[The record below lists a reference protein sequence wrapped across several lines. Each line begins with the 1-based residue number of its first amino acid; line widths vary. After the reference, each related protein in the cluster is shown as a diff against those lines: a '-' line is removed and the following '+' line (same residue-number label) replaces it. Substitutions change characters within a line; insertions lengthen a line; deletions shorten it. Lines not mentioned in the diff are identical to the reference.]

1 MLERLIKGRGG
12 QLLTG
17 STLFFLSSTIVNAG
31 NYVFNLLLG
40 RWLGPAAFADLSLI
54 VTLFLVMS
62 FIAAGF
68 QQTAAKFAATDT
80 ASGNLQGIADTRA
93 WLGRWAWAFGGLA
106 IVVLGLGAPV
116 WQSFFSAASALP
128 FVIFAVALPLYFVQ
142 GIDRGVLQGQTRFG
156 ALALSYQAEMW
167 VRLAVAIALVALGL
181 GVIGGTLGLSLSLA
195 ATWLAARRAG
205 IGLPGARPLAPAV
218 RSAVLRFV
226 RPVIIAEL
234 GLILINNSDVLIV
247 RRFFPAEE
255 AGQYAA
261 LALIGRIVF
270 FATWS
275 VVVTMFPLA
284 AQRHARGEAHRGLLW
299 TALGLVSAVSA
310 VITLGAAFFPGIIIN
325 ALFGLEYLGV
335 APLLWQYAL
344 ATALFAV
351 GNVVVNYRL
360 SLGHGQGTTIALIA
374 GVAQVLGL
382 AFFHA
387 SLGQVIAIQIG
398 IMAALAV
405 ALLAWDAWLAR
416 AERRG
421 M

>member
-1 MLERLIKGRGG
+1 MGGRGG
-12 QLLTG
+12 ELLKG

-31 NYVFNLLLG
+31 NYLFNLLLG

-54 VTLFLVMS
+54 VTLFLVVS
-62 FIAAGF
+62 FIATGF
-68 QQTAAKFAATDT
+68 QQTAAKFAAIHT
-80 ASGNLQGIADTRA
+80 AGRNEQGIADVRA
-93 WLGRWAWAFGGLA
+93 WLMRWAWVFGAVSIAL
-106 IVVLGLGAPV
+106 LGLGAPV
-116 WQSFFSAASALP
+116 WQSFFNAASALP
-128 FVIFAVALPLYFVQ
+128 FVIFALALPLYFAQ
-142 GIDRGVLQGQTRFG
+142 GVDRGVLQGQTRFG

-181 GVIGGTLGLSLSLA
+181 GVIGGTLGLAVSLA
-195 ATWLAARRAG
+195 ATWLVALRAG
-205 IGLPGARPLAPAV
+205 RGLPRAIPLDAETRA
-218 RSAVLRFV
+218 AVLRFV
-226 RPVIIAEL
+226 RPVIVAEL

-299 TALGLVSAVSA
+299 SALGLVAAVSA
-310 VITLGAAFFPGIIIN
+310 AITLGAALFPGVIIN
-325 ALFGLEYLGV
+325 LLFGPDYLGV

-344 ATALFAV
+344 ATALFAI

-360 SLGHGQGTTIALIA
+360 SLGQGLGTTIALIA
-374 GVAQVLGL
+374 GIAQVLGL
-382 AFFHA
+382 ALFHA

-398 IMAALAV
+398 IMAALAIV
-405 ALLAWDAWLAR
+405 LLAWDAWLAR